1 MINEKKVSPK
11 EKSCLLCKRF
21 DKKYIIGFA
30 AAILLTVVAGAL
42 YTRLKMSPKDM
53 SVTTEGSGTFTVNW

>member
-1 MINEKKVSPK
+1 MAKH
-11 EKSCLLCKRF
+11 KSKTILSSSRF